1 LWKIV
6 PSCRTEGVGAL
17 HRLGR
22 GGLLPQVVRYGIS
35 GSAAAA
41 TLLVVLTLLVEVV
54 GVRETLASAIGFSCA
69 VVVNYAL
76 QHSFVFVRARG
87 HALYLPR
94 YLAVT
99 MATLALN
106 TALFWS
112 LSSGLGMFYLAS
124 QVITIGVIV
133 PINFAINRSFTF
145 AT

>member
-1 LWKIV
+1 MNRFW
-6 PSCRTEGVGAL
+6 
-17 HRLGR
+17 R
-22 GGLLPQVVRYGIS
+22 GGLLPQAVRYGIA

-41 TLLVVLTLLVEVV
+41 TLLVVLTLLVEVA
-54 GVRETLASAIGFSCA
+54 GITETLASAIGFACA
-69 VVVNYAL
+69 VAVNYVL
-76 QHSFVFVRARG
+76 QHRFVFDRERG

-106 TALFWS
+106 TVLFWA

-124 QVITIGVIV
+124 QAITIGVIV
-133 PINFAINRSFTF
+133 PINFVINRSFTF